1 MTIAFPRPSVIQ
13 FRSTSRRYQSYSPHD
28 ADYFLHQVETT
39 VQSVLQKHNETLSKI
54 DNNNNDQ
61 EFIMDIPNHQ
71 REALGVAR
79 HLNTRLK
86 GLRKNQ
92 DCPRCWMQQAHCIC
106 QKCPAI
112 DFQALQIN
120 RLFLLMHHKEIAM
133 KVDTAKL
140 LMAAFPEKCRLVV
153 AGIGP
158 DHQESMKEMLEAI
171 NNDKK
176 ECLVLF
182 PDDSAKPIAEII
194 QSQRHKNNK
203 KKKNDDADFT
213 LDKNLDLVVIDG
225 TWAQARKIHSKYI
238 PLEEEGGPI
247 HVQLSQQAVETLE
260 KDGDN
265 ATHQLRRHSTHWRQ
279 VGTFEATRLFLRDLD
294 QCISTD
300 ESNSEPVWKQIENYQ
315 DIANQAARR
324 ELGPPRVSTKY

>member
-54 DNNNNDQ
+54 DNNHNNNQ

-106 QKCPAI
+106 QNCPAI

-182 PDDSAKPIAEII
+182 PDDSAKPVAEII
-194 QSQRHKNNK
+194 QSQRHKNNL
-203 KKKNDDADFT
+203 KNDDADFT
-213 LDKNLDLVVIDG
+213 LDKNMDLVVIDG

-294 QCISTD
+294 QCIKNG
-300 ESNSEPVWKQIENYQ
+300 EAYKI
-315 DIANQAARR
+315 
-324 ELGPPRVSTKY
+324 